1 MSQIIQPIVI
11 TQNDYGYQIPFTLE
25 DGNGNA
31 LNLTGAS
38 LSFKVQSAQ
47 DPTGALIFSN
57 PMVIDSPTAGTC
69 HYLVQSTD
77 FISPGTYL
85 AQIAVTYS
93 GQVVSY
99 SGIQII
105 VQPALPKSIN

>member
-47 DPTGALIFSN
+47 DPTATLIFSN
-57 PMVIDSPTAGTC
+57 PMVIDTPTAGTC

-77 FISPGTYL
+77 FVSPGTYL
-85 AQIAVTYS
+85 AQIVVSFT
-93 GQVVSY
+93 GQAVSY
-99 SGIQII
+99 SGIQIV
-105 VQPALPKSIN
+105 VQPALPKAIN